1 MHETGIETSNR
12 HVATRRFVSIPC
24 TTLKRISTSARVV
37 VRRKGGESRGE
48 KESFDS
54 RYKREYSLLSRGNC
68 HFLLYL
74 NSAGPEF
81 ASFYIGGCARVIACA
96 HT

>member
-1 MHETGIETSNR
+1 MHKTGIETSNR
-12 HVATRRFVSIPC
+12 HVATRRFVSIP
-24 TTLKRISTSARVV
+24 TLKRISTSARVV

-81 ASFYIGGCARVIACA
+81 ASFYRVRARVIACA
-96 HT
+96 HM

>member
-1 MHETGIETSNR
+1 MHKTGIETSN
-12 HVATRRFVSIPC
+12 HVATRRFLSIP
-24 TTLKRISTSARVV
+24 TLKRISTSARVV